1 MDQLEEVVE
10 HRLGCAPNMKY
21 FYDPERG
28 TYSGSPHQYNC
39 TYFSALHG
47 NPRHYLLARAIQFFT
62 PGLPMVYYVGLL
74 AGRNDHEV
82 GPIPGSSV
90 HLLQYNSI
98 NNGMLLTPG
107 GLYFLLG
114 SWRAAILVEWTFDCC
129 WPAGSSHEYNDLLG
143 E

>member
-1 MDQLEEVVE
+1 MQRAATHMCERLRACAQVCDVDQLEEVVE

-21 FYDPERG
+21 FYQPAQR
-28 TYSGSPHQYNC
+28 TYIGSPHQYNC

-82 GPIPGSSV
+82 RSQQQDLFLSRLR
-90 HLLQYNSI
+90 LLI
-98 NNGMLLTPG
+98 
-107 GLYFLLG
+107 
-114 SWRAAILVEWTFDCC
+114 WCRKLVKRRRSLQAVTD
-129 WPAGSSHEYNDLLG
+129 
-143 E
+143 

>member
-1 MDQLEEVVE
+1 MRLKGRAHALPLRSEQLHACSQVCDVDQLEEVVE

-21 FYDPERG
+21 FYQPAKR
-28 TYSGSPHQYNC
+28 TYIGSPHQYNC

-82 GPIPGSSV
+82 SRLWQGTLASWSGV
-90 HLLQYNSI
+90 LCGRLCRLQ
-98 NNGMLLTPG
+98 
-107 GLYFLLG
+107 
-114 SWRAAILVEWTFDCC
+114 
-129 WPAGSSHEYNDLLG
+129 
-143 E
+143 

>member
-1 MDQLEEVVE
+1 MAAWPCKRTLHHLFAVLAHFIYGCACIYMQVCDVDQLEEVVE

-21 FYDPERG
+21 FYNPKQG
-28 TYSGSPHQYNC
+28 GYTGSPHQYNC

-82 GPIPGSSV
+82 RKSTAATSSWQ
-90 HLLQYNSI
+90 LI
-98 NNGMLLTPG
+98 KG
-107 GLYFLLG
+107 
-114 SWRAAILVEWTFDCC
+114 
-129 WPAGSSHEYNDLLG
+129 HE
-143 E
+143 

>member
-1 MDQLEEVVE
+1 MVCLAPLCTEYLHACVQVCDVDQLEEVVE

-21 FYDPERG
+21 FYKPAQR
-28 TYSGSPHQYNC
+28 TYTGSPHQYNC

-82 GPIPGSSV
+82 SR
-90 HLLQYNSI
+90 Q
-98 NNGMLLTPG
+98 
-107 GLYFLLG
+107 
-114 SWRAAILVEWTFDCC
+114 
-129 WPAGSSHEYNDLLG
+129 
-143 E
+143 

>member
-1 MDQLEEVVE
+1 MGVCCAGRVASSCMPAPQVCDVDQLEEVVE

-21 FYDPERG
+21 FYQPAQR
-28 TYSGSPHQYNC
+28 TYIGSPHQYNC

-82 GPIPGSSV
+82 SRQWPTVFTRLFGEIGA
-90 HLLQYNSI
+90 
-98 NNGMLLTPG
+98 
-107 GLYFLLG
+107 GL
-114 SWRAAILVEWTFDCC
+114 S
-129 WPAGSSHEYNDLLG
+129 AGSKKENRHF
-143 E
+143 

>member
-1 MDQLEEVVE
+1 MRGWAVCFAPLCAEQLCAKTQVCDVDQLEEVVE

-21 FYDPERG
+21 FYKPAQR
-28 TYSGSPHQYNC
+28 TYTGSPHQYNC

-82 GPIPGSSV
+82 S
-90 HLLQYNSI
+90 
-98 NNGMLLTPG
+98 
-107 GLYFLLG
+107 
-114 SWRAAILVEWTFDCC
+114 RR
-129 WPAGSSHEYNDLLG
+129 
-143 E
+143 